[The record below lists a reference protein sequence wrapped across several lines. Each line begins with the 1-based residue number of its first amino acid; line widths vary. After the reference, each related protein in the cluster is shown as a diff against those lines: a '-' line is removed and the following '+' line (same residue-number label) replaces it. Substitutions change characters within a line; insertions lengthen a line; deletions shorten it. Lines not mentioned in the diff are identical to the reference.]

1 VLTRRAVLAGAGTA
15 AALAALR
22 RMGSDAEAVPFTD
35 DGLLNPCLDSRL
47 PDSLAGHE
55 IVRAAWEGIDPAR
68 VWDVHVHLVGDGDSK
83 QGPWLPPGSR
93 SLWHPIA
100 YIRRLTLMNAGCVNP
115 RSVDRSYVDRL
126 LGLVEAFPR
135 GARCL
140 LLAFD
145 YHHDAD
151 GHAAPAHSSFHV
163 PDLYAAAV
171 AQRFPHRFEWA
182 ASIHPYRPDALE
194 ALAAARGWGVRAVKW
209 LPNSMGID
217 PASPRCDAFYA
228 ALARMGMPLLTH
240 AGHEGTV
247 DAWGGGQ
254 DLGNPLRLRRALDHG
269 VRTIIAHCA
278 SFGSGVDLD
287 AGPNGPRVSNFALF
301 GRLMDDAR
309 YRRLLHGDISALVQ
323 RNRAAVA
330 LASLLARE
338 EWHGRLL
345 WGSDYPLPGV
355 MPLIHVHALADMGLL
370 DRREV
375 PIIVEI
381 RRHNPLLFDF
391 VLKRRL
397 AAGGRR
403 FAPGVFETGGY
414 FGTG

>member
-1 VLTRRAVLAGAGTA
+1 MLSRRALLAGAGAT
-15 AALAALR
+15 ALAALGGGQR
-22 RMGSDAEAVPFTD
+22 RAEAAPLLD
-35 DGLLNPCLDSRL
+35 DGLRNPCLDSRL
-47 PDSLAGHE
+47 PERLARHE

-68 VWDVHVHLVGDGDSK
+68 VWDVHVHLVGDGDSG
-83 QGPWLPPGSR
+83 QGPWLPAEAR
-93 SLWHPIA
+93 SLRHPVA

-115 RSVDRSYVDRL
+115 QAVDRSYVDRL
-126 LGLVEAFPR
+126 LGLVEVFPP

-151 GHAAPAHSSFHV
+151 GHAVPARSSFHV
-163 PDLYAAAV
+163 PDQYTAAV

-182 ASIHPYRPDALE
+182 ASIHPYRRDAVDVLDT
-194 ALAAARGWGVRAVKW
+194 ARSRGARAVKW

-217 PASPRCDAFYA
+217 PSSPRCDAFYS
-228 ALARMGMPLLTH
+228 ALARAGMPLLTH

-247 DAWGGGQ
+247 DAGGGGQ

-269 VRTIIAHCA
+269 VRVIVAHCA
-278 SFGSGVDLD
+278 SFGNGVDLD
-287 AGPNGPRVSNFALF
+287 VGPNGPRVGNFSLF
-301 GRLMDDAR
+301 VRLMEDPR
-309 YRRLLHGDISALVQ
+309 YARLLHGDISALVQ

-330 LASLLARE
+330 LAALLTRAD
-338 EWHGRLL
+338 WHGRLL

-355 MPLIHVHALADMGLL
+355 MPLINVHGIAGLGLL
-370 DRREV
+370 DPREV
-375 PIIVEI
+375 PVIVEI

-397 AAGGRR
+397 AADGRR
-403 FAPGVFETGGY
+403 FAPGVFETREY
-414 FGTG
+414 FVAA

>member
-1 VLTRRAVLAGAGTA
+1 MLTRRALLAGAGAA

-22 RMGSDAEAVPFTD
+22 GGTGRGEAAPLID
-35 DGLLNPCLDSRL
+35 DGLRNPCLDSRL
-47 PDSLAGHE
+47 PEALARHE
-55 IVRAAWEGIDPAR
+55 VVRAAWEGIDPAR
-68 VWDVHVHLVGDGDSK
+68 VWDMHVHLVGDGDSR
-83 QGPWLPPGSR
+83 QGPWLPADAW

-100 YIRRLTLMNAGCVNP
+100 YIRRLTLMNAACVTP
-115 RSVDRSYVDRL
+115 GAVDRSYVDRL
-126 LGLVEAFPR
+126 LGLIEAFPR

-140 LLAFD
+140 LLSFD
-145 YHHDAD
+145 YHHDAE
-151 GHAAPAHSSFHV
+151 GRVVSARSSFHV
-163 PDLYAAAV
+163 PDHYTAAL

-182 ASIHPYRPDALE
+182 ASIHPYRPDAVN
-194 ALAAARGWGVRAVKW
+194 ALAAAQSRGARAVKW

-228 ALARMGMPLLTH
+228 LLARIGMPLLTH

-269 VRTIIAHCA
+269 VRVIVAHCA
-278 SFGSGVDLD
+278 SFGKGVDLD
-287 AGPNGPRVSNFALF
+287 AGPNGPRVGNFALF
-301 GRLMDDAR
+301 ARLMDDAR
-309 YRRLLHGDISALVQ
+309 YARLVHGDISALVQ

-330 LASLLARE
+330 LAILLARD

-355 MPLIHVHALADMGLL
+355 MPLINVHAIADMGLL
-370 DRREV
+370 DPREV
-375 PIIVEI
+375 PVLIEI

-403 FAPGVFETGGY
+403 FAAEVFETRGY
-414 FGTG
+414 FGAA